1 MDNHQSNAEQDAVF
15 VRNFGLVL
23 VLLTVIGIGVFVL
36 ANAVSGGSSATQ
48 NDPNAVAERTAPVG
62 TANTS
67 GAPIVIASTLTAPA
81 TAAPAS
87 AAPAAAAATTVAVNA
102 NPGQTTYDGAC
113 FACHATGAGGAP
125 KMGDVAAWTPRIA
138 QGKEVLYTHAIN
150 GYVGKA
156 GMMPAKGGRPDM
168 SDDAIKA
175 AIDYMVAKS
184 Q

>member
-15 VRNFGLVL
+15 VRNFGFVL
-23 VLLTVIGIGVFVL
+23 ALLTVIGIGVFVL
-36 ANAVSGGSSATQ
+36 ANAVSGGSRATQ
-48 NDPNAVAERTAPVG
+48 DDPNAAAERTAPVG

-81 TAAPAS
+81 STAPAS
-87 AAPAAAAATTVAVNA
+87 AAPAAATVAVNA
-102 NPGQTTYDGAC
+102 DPGQATYDGAC

-125 KMGDVAAWTPRIA
+125 KMGDVAAWTPRVA

-175 AIDYMVAKS
+175 GIDYMVSKS

>member
-23 VLLTVIGIGVFVL
+23 ALLTVIGIGVYVL
-36 ANAVSGGSSATQ
+36 ANHVYSGFRATQ
-48 NDPNAVAERTAPVG
+48 DAPNAVAERTAPVG

-67 GAPIVIASTLTAPA
+67 GAPIAVASTLAVA
-81 TAAPAS
+81 ASAAPAS
-87 AAPAAAAATTVAVNA
+87 AAPATTTVAENA
-102 NPGQTTYDGAC
+102 NPGQTTYDSVC

-125 KMGDVAAWTPRIA
+125 KFGDVAAWGPRIA

-175 AIDYMVAKS
+175 AIDYMVSKS

>member
-15 VRNFGLVL
+15 IRNFGLVL
-23 VLLTVIGIGVFVL
+23 MLLAVIGIGVFVL

-48 NDPNAVAERTAPVG
+48 NDPNAAAERTAPVG

-87 AAPAAAAATTVAVNA
+87 AAPAAATTVAVNA

-113 FACHATGAGGAP
+113 FACHATGAGVAP

>member
-23 VLLTVIGIGVFVL
+23 ALLTVIGIGVYVL
-36 ANAVSGGSSATQ
+36 ANFVSGGSRAAQ
-48 NDPNAVAERTAPVG
+48 DDPNAAAERTAPVG

-67 GAPIVIASTLTAPA
+67 GAPIVIASTLAAPA
-81 TAAPAS
+81 SAGPAS
-87 AAPAAAAATTVAVNA
+87 AAPAAAAVAENA

-125 KMGDVAAWTPRIA
+125 KIGDVAAWTPRIA

-168 SDDAIKA
+168 GDDAIKA
-175 AIDYMVAKS
+175 AIDYRVSKS

>member
-23 VLLTVIGIGVFVL
+23 VLLTVIGIGVYAL
-36 ANAVSGGSSATQ
+36 ANFVYSGFLVTQ
-48 NDPNAVAERTAPVG
+48 DAPNAVAERTAPVG

-67 GAPIVIASTLTAPA
+67 GAPIAVASTLAVPA
-81 TAAPAS
+81 SAVPAS
-87 AAPAAAAATTVAVNA
+87 AAPAAAVAESA
-102 NPGQTTYDGAC
+102 NPGQTTYDSVC

-125 KMGDVAAWTPRIA
+125 KVGDVAAWTPRIA
-138 QGKEVLYTHAIN
+138 QGKEVLYTHALN

-175 AIDYMVAKS
+175 AIDYMVSKS